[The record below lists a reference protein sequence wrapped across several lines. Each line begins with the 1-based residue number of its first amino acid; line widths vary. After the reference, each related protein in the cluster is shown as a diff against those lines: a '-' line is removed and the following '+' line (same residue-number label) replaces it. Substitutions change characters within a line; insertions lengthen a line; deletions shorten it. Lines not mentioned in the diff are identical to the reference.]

1 MLDETGRA
9 VVAINQAEQNIAE
22 GEALSRKSGEALEKI
37 VTGVQRATDQVN
49 GIARATAEQAK
60 GSLMIRDTTERVTAM
75 VRQIAI
81 STREQGDGSTLV
93 LSAVE
98 RMKMLTEQVKVSTR
112 EQSNVGNFIASSTEK
127 ISDMIRH
134 IQKACEEQSR
144 GTDQVL
150 PAVDSIKAA
159 TESNLGAVKV
169 LRESMSA
176 LAYQIAAL
184 QNEIDRFNVAGA
196 GRGE

>member
-1 MLDETGRA
+1 M
-9 VVAINQAEQNIAE
+9 
-22 GEALSRKSGEALEKI
+22 
-37 VTGVQRATDQVN
+37 TGVQRATDQVN